1 MDSIMG
7 RPFPL
12 VNIEHDQKFD
22 DALVE
27 RLAKILED
35 LPNLED

>member
-7 RPFPL
+7 RLFPL
-12 VNIEHDQKFD
+12 VNIEHEHKFD
-22 DALVE
+22 ATLVE
-27 RLAKILED
+27 RLAKILEF